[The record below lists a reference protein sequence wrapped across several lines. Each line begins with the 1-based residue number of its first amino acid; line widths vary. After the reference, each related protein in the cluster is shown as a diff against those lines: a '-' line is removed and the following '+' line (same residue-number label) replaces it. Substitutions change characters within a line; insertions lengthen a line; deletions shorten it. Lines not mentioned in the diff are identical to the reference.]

1 MNASDLLTG
10 KSLSDDARQAVRGTL
25 DSLRQWNDEV
35 SAANDRCLAKTL
47 GEVAAVQRALG
58 WPEHIS
64 TAARDGILNASKL
77 QTEAMDRLVDA
88 WEQLLKGGR
97 LPSMLPQGFNPTVL
111 EAAKGRWTAAMPN
124 ATPFAEMSIASFKAW
139 MQAVEMWQR
148 QWAMTMSSWE
158 ERSSRPTTYRD

>member
-10 KSLSDDARQAVRGTL
+10 KSLSDDARRAVRGTL
-25 DSLRQWNDEV
+25 DSLRQWSDEV
-35 SAANDRCLAKTL
+35 SAANDRYLAKTL

-64 TAARDGILNASKL
+64 TAARDGVLKASKL
-77 QTEAMDRLVDA
+77 QTEAIDRLVDA
-88 WEQLLKGGR
+88 WEQLLKSGR
-97 LPSMLPQGFNPTVL
+97 LPPMPPQGFNPTVL
-111 EAAKGRWTAAMPN
+111 EASKGPWTSAMPN
-124 ATPFAEMSIASFKAW
+124 ATPFAEMSIAPFKAW

-148 QWAMTMSSWE
+148 QWVMAMSSWE